1 MGRGSMKGEG
11 IMLRIVVLLYLLGT
25 LACLFIAAH

>member
-11 IMLRIVVLLYLLGT
+11 IMLRIAVLLYRLGT